1 LIENYKEK
9 VEYIVT
15 KKWKAMLFLLM
26 AMTVVFAACGKSEDT
41 TATTEKK
48 EETKEIKVT
57 DLTGREVVFNESP
70 KNIATLGSGDMD
82 IVHAL
87 GGNIVGRPSSKAP
100 LKTPELERA
109 TQIGNLHQ
117 PNFEKIA
124 STQADVIIADSG
136 FKKHIETVEKG
147 NTKVF
152 LSATN
157 SIADLQKSID
167 AYGKILGKEAKA
179 KELVTSIDEKVK
191 SVKQDKKVRS
201 LLVYGAPGSYM
212 VALPT
217 SLSGD
222 ILEKVG
228 GENIAKDYEA
238 TKEFP
243 QYAQLSVERVVESNP
258 EVVYLITHGD
268 AEAVKKAFEEEM
280 KKNAGW
286 KNLDAVKNGKVVV
299 LPAHLFGSNP
309 GTKINDAIDFMAGSI
324 KEVAK

>member
-1 LIENYKEK
+1 
-9 VEYIVT
+9 
-15 KKWKAMLFLLM
+15 MLVVVM
-26 AMTVVFAACGKSEDT
+26 MMTLVFAACGKKESEEAST
-41 TATTEKK
+41 SAKEEKK
-48 EETKEIKVT
+48 TAEIKVKDFT
-57 DLTGREVVFNESP
+57 DREIVFKEHP
-70 KNIATLGSGDMD
+70 KNIAALSSGDVD
-82 IVHAL
+82 IIHAL
-87 GGNIVGRPSSKAP
+87 GGTIVGRPSSKVP
-100 LKTPELERA
+100 LASEELEKA

-124 STQADVIIADSG
+124 SVQADVLIANSG
-136 FKKHIETVEKG
+136 FEKHVATVEQGK
-147 NTKVF
+147 TKVF

-157 SIADLQKSID
+157 SVEDLQKSITT
-167 AYGKILGKEAKA
+167 YGQMLGKEDKA
-179 KELVTSIDEKVK
+179 KELVTSIDDKLK
-191 SVKQDKKVRS
+191 SVKQEKKVRS
-201 LLVYGAPGSYM
+201 LLVYGAPGTYM
-212 VALPT
+212 AALPT

-268 AEAVKKAFEEEM
+268 PEAVKKAFEEEM

-286 KNLDAVKNGKVVV
+286 KNLDAVKNNKVVI
-299 LPAHLFGSNP
+299 LPSHLFGTNP
-309 GTKINDAIDFMAGSI
+309 GTKINDAIDFMANSI